1 MSTPEVAASPLLGQP
16 RLTDEDLARSR
27 DRSRVH
33 HARRHS
39 KRWRLLWLLVGPGIL
54 AMLGENDGPSMIAY
68 AADGAQYGL
77 GFFVPFIPILFAMA
91 YVCQEMCMRVGAV
104 THRGYGEL
112 VLQRY
117 GRVWGWFGAGDLTL
131 TNLVTLVAEF
141 VAIRVGLAY
150 FHLGAGVAVALGLAL
165 VAFTLSGGRYWR
177 WERIV
182 LGLALF
188 NGLFL
193 VAAILVKP
201 HFGAVA
207 GSFDFSPFPGGSFNT
222 LLLLLASTIGAT
234 VTPWMIFFQQSASAD
249 KGMTPRD
256 VKHGRYDTAAG
267 AVLAAIFGVGALI
280 AGAALLTHGG
290 SGIQGFAG
298 AGFPEALSHVAGGAV
313 GTVFALGLI
322 EAGAVAI
329 LTISASTA
337 YAAGECV
344 GVSHSFNS
352 SPRNAGVFYAANA
365 GVALLGGGGHP
376 DSGCPSALDRA
387 ERERAR
393 HRAAACE
400 PRLHGDARQRQGA
413 DGRLGEQALDE
424 RDRDCRDRVRRT
436 LRSRLRH
443 RLLPASDPSGRLMRA
458 GAPTASDAQPA
469 LPGNG
474 ARGARPS
481 PDIQEQNLQRQE
493 RFEDELIMH
502 LERDQFVAETS
513 RPVPSAVLSTRVKTG
528 LWALRVFVV
537 FVSLMVIYTFV
548 DQLH

>member
-1 MSTPEVAASPLLGQP
+1 MAATEVAASPGLALP
-16 RLTDEDLARSR
+16 PLTGEDAARSR

-33 HARRHS
+33 HARTHS
-39 KRWRLLWLLVGPGIL
+39 RRWYLMWLLVGPGIL

-68 AADGAQYGL
+68 AADGAEYGL

-150 FHLGAGVAVALGLAL
+150 FHLGSGVAVALGLAL

-193 VAAILVKP
+193 LAAILVKP
-201 HFGAVA
+201 HLGAVA
-207 GSFDFSPFPGGSFNT
+207 SSLDFTPFPGGSFNT

-249 KGMTPRD
+249 KGMTPSD
-256 VKHGRYDTAAG
+256 VRHGRYDTAAG
-267 AVLAAIFGVGALI
+267 AALAAIFGVGALI

-290 SGIQGFAG
+290 SGIQGFAPN
-298 AGFPEALSHVAGGAV
+298 AGFPQALSHVAGGLV
-313 GTVFALGLI
+313 GTVFALGLV

-337 YAAGECV
+337 YAAGECI
-344 GVSHSFNS
+344 GVSHSFNT
-352 SPRNAGVFYAANA
+352 SPRSAAVFYAANI
-365 GVALLGGGGHP
+365 GVALLAAVVILIPGAP
-376 DSGCPSALDRA
+376 LLSIALNA
-387 ERERAR
+387 NVLAT
-393 HRAAACE
+393 
-400 PRLHGDARQRQGA
+400 
-413 DGRLGEQALDE
+413 
-424 RDRDCRDRVRRT
+424 V
-436 LRSRLRH
+436 
-443 RLLPASDPSGRLMRA
+443 LLPVSL
-458 GAPTASDAQPA
+458 
-469 LPGNG
+469 
-474 ARGARPS
+474 
-481 PDIQEQNLQRQE
+481 
-493 RFEDELIMH
+493 
-502 LERDQFVAETS
+502 
-513 RPVPSAVLSTRVKTG
+513 
-528 LWALRVFVV
+528 VFVLMLANDHALMGKWANKRSTNV
-537 FVSLMVIYTFV
+537 LGITVIAFVGLCGAAYGIDSFLQTIH
-548 DQLH
+548 LIPS

>member
-1 MSTPEVAASPLLGQP
+1 MAASPLLGGAGGHQI
-16 RLTDEDLARSR
+16 TDEDAARSH
-27 DRSRVH
+27 DRSRVY
-33 HARRHS
+33 HARSGGR
-39 KRWRLLWLLVGPGIL
+39 RWHLLWLLVGPGIL

-117 GRVWGWFGAGDLTL
+117 GRVWGGFGGGDLTL

-182 LGLALF
+182 LGLAFF

-193 VAAILVKP
+193 VAALLVKP
-201 HFGAVA
+201 HV
-207 GSFDFSPFPGGSFNT
+207 GSVLSALSFTPFPGGGFNT

-256 VKHGRYDTAAG
+256 VAHGRYDTAAG
-267 AVLAAIFGVGALI
+267 AVLASVFGIGALI
-280 AGAALLTHGG
+280 AGAALLGHGG

-298 AGFPEALSHVAGGAV
+298 AGFPQALRHVAGSAA

-344 GVSHSFNS
+344 GVSHSFNT
-352 SPRNAGVFYAANA
+352 SPRNAAVFYGANV
-365 GVALLGGGGHP
+365 GVALIAAGIILIPGAP
-376 DSGCPSALDRA
+376 LLSIALNA
-387 ERERAR
+387 NVLAT
-393 HRAAACE
+393 
-400 PRLHGDARQRQGA
+400 
-413 DGRLGEQALDE
+413 
-424 RDRDCRDRVRRT
+424 V
-436 LRSRLRH
+436 
-443 RLLPASDPSGRLMRA
+443 LLPVSLVLMVMLA
-458 GAPTASDAQPA
+458 ND
-469 LPGNG
+469 
-474 ARGARPS
+474 RGLMGQWANRRS
-481 PDIQEQNLQRQE
+481 TNVVGIAV
-493 RFEDELIMH
+493 IV
-502 LERDQFVAETS
+502 FVALCG
-513 RPVPSAVLSTRVKTG
+513 SAYGIDSFLQATHLIG
-528 LWALRVFVV
+528 A
-537 FVSLMVIYTFV
+537 
-548 DQLH
+548 

>member
-1 MSTPEVAASPLLGQP
+1 MSAIEATVPGLALPP
-16 RLTDEDLARSR
+16 LTDEDAARSH

-33 HARRHS
+33 QARRHS
-39 KRWRLLWLLVGPGIL
+39 KRWRLMWLLVGPGIL

-68 AADGAQYGL
+68 ASDGAQYGL
-77 GFFVPFIPILFAMA
+77 GFFVALIPVLFAMA
-91 YVCQEMCMRVGAV
+91 FVCQEMCMRVGAV

-165 VAFTLSGGRYWR
+165 VLFTLSGGRYWR

-201 HFGAVA
+201 HVGAIVGA
-207 GSFDFSPFPGGSFNT
+207 LDFKPFPGGSFNT

-249 KGMTPRD
+249 KGMTPTD
-256 VKHGRYDTAAG
+256 IGHGRYDTALG
-267 AVLAAIFGVGALI
+267 AVLASIFGIGALI
-280 AGAALLTHGG
+280 AGAALLNHDG

-298 AGFPEALSHVAGGAV
+298 AGFPEALKHVAGGAA

-344 GVSHSFNS
+344 GVSHSFNV
-352 SPRNAGVFYAANA
+352 SPRNAAVFYVANV
-365 GVALLGGGGHP
+365 GIALL
-376 DSGCPSALDRA
+376 
-387 ERERAR
+387 
-393 HRAAACE
+393 AAAVILI
-400 PRLHGDARQRQGA
+400 PGA
-413 DGRLGEQALDE
+413 PLLSIALNAN
-424 RDRDCRDRVRRT
+424 VLAT
-436 LRSRLRH
+436 V
-443 RLLPASDPSGRLMRA
+443 LLP
-458 GAPTASDAQPA
+458 
-469 LPGNG
+469 
-474 ARGARPS
+474 
-481 PDIQEQNLQRQE
+481 
-493 RFEDELIMH
+493 
-502 LERDQFVAETS
+502 
-513 RPVPSAVLSTRVKTG
+513 
-528 LWALRVFVV
+528 
-537 FVSLMVIYTFV
+537 VSLVFMVMLANDKGLMGPWVNKRSTNTLGIAVIAFV
-548 DQLH
+548 GICGAAYGIDSFLQSVHLIGS